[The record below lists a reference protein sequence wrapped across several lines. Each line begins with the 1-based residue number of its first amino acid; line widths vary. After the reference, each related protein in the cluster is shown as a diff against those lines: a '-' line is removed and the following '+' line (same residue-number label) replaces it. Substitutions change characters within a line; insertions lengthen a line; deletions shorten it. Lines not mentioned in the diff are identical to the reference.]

1 MEAAEDDDPQATII
15 LWPILSMTQ
24 NVAKLAK
31 SLGQYVTTSQA
42 LASVLK
48 NSQPCNPKRQRGSES
63 TRIQESNSL
72 ADASGYIFQQTLA
85 SLATKPSIISAQ

>member
-15 LWPILSMTQ
+15 LWPILSMAQ

-31 SLGQYVTTSQA
+31 CLGQYVTTSQA
-42 LASVLK
+42 
-48 NSQPCNPKRQRGSES
+48 
-63 TRIQESNSL
+63 
-72 ADASGYIFQQTLA
+72 LA